1 MPGQSPLALLQTLT
15 TQPSKMWHPL
25 LLGSL
30 LASTFFP
37 VTSARAGPF
46 MHERLADVLD
56 QVPSFNIPSIVMP
69 PAASS
74 DDAPILS
81 DVMGKDR
88 SINIFSGFTRDVDSV
103 AARLNDGS
111 QNATILAP
119 DNSAMHGLPH
129 KPWEDPREY
138 ESLGANAYEG
148 ADGPSRAQKNL
159 ERFVNAHIVP
169 ESPWKENHKMQSLA
183 GNTVWYEIKNGK
195 KMLQPGNIEVSSI
208 ADKVANG
215 EIWVIKGVLNS
226 A

>member
-1 MPGQSPLALLQTLT
+1 MR
-15 TQPSKMWHPL
+15 HPL

-30 LASTFFP
+30 LAYTLFFG
-37 VTSARAGPF
+37 TSARAGPLWR
-46 MHERLADVLD
+46 EKLIDVLD
-56 QVPSFNIPSIVMP
+56 QVPSFNIPSIAMP
-69 PAASS
+69 PGSS
-74 DDAPILS
+74 SNDAPILS
-81 DVMGKDR
+81 DVVGKDR

-119 DNSAMHGLPH
+119 DNSAIHALPR

-148 ADGPSRAQKNL
+148 ADGSSRAQKNL
-159 ERFVNAHIVP
+159 ERFVNAHIIP
-169 ESPWKENHKMQSLA
+169 ESPWKENHKIQSLG
-183 GNTVWYEIKNGK
+183 GNTVWYEIKDGK
-195 KMLQPGNIEVSSI
+195 KMLQPGDIEVSSI

-215 EIWVIKGVLNS
+215 EIWIIKGVLNY